1 MEIPAHA
8 ANDEAP
14 RLEAPQSGGRLHADE
29 LLRAIT
35 RGTVAVTGRDFFRS
49 LVEQLAGGLH
59 ARYSFVA
66 ECLPNR
72 RARSLAFWKDG
83 QLGENF
89 EYDLLGTPCMKVAE
103 GRTCQFPE
111 RVAELFPE
119 DKDLFNFG
127 AVSYLGVP
135 LFNAARQVI
144 GHVVVFDDKPMPAD
158 PRALS
163 VVEIFA
169 ARAGAE
175 LEREQAQR
183 ELGILLAELEQ
194 QKRRISDQLQQAA

>member
-1 MEIPAHA
+1 MPAQA
-8 ANDEAP
+8 ANDEVAGFEAP
-14 RLEAPQSGGRLHADE
+14 RNAGRLHADE

-35 RGTVAVTGRDFFRS
+35 KGTVAVTGRDFFRS

-72 RARSLAFWKDG
+72 RARTLAFWKAG

-89 EYDLLGTPCMKVAE
+89 EYDLPGTPCMKVAE

-135 LFNAARQVI
+135 FFNAARQVI

-175 LEREQAQR
+175 QPKSGSA
-183 ELGILLAELEQ
+183 
-194 QKRRISDQLQQAA
+194 ISSTKPR